1 MVDCF
6 SEMVNFV
13 VIFEQRFYFLETVAS
28 VTVLGFADIV
38 AGIGDGAGNGRIPH
52 FILVMVFMISE

>member
-1 MVDCF
+1 
-6 SEMVNFV
+6 MVNFV